1 MFVRKEGNSQ
11 TGDRMFAMVWPFL
24 ESPAANAFH
33 TLGIEG
39 DVVTDPHAAPMK
51 IAFLLCG

>member
-24 ESPAANAFH
+24 ESPEDSGSIVSDHWLETAA
-33 TLGIEG
+33 GRY
-39 DVVTDPHAAPMK
+39 
-51 IAFLLCG
+51 